1 MGKPKTIYFTVTNN
15 LTYDQRMQRICGS
28 MAKAGYNVVLVG
40 KKMPGS
46 VALLKQPFAQKRLTS
61 WFQKGK
67 LFYIEYNIRL
77 FFYLLFKKMDA
88 VCAID
93 LDSIMPCYYVS
104 KIKGIKRVYD
114 AHELFTELKEVMSR
128 PGIHKFWLWVERTYV
143 PKFKHGYTVNQFIVD
158 ELHRRYGV
166 QYEIIRNLPVMQ
178 SGKSISDNAAAI
190 ITKYGLPSGP
200 FFLYQG
206 AVNEGRSFETLI
218 PAMATVNATLVIAG
232 NGNFLP
238 QVHQLISKYKE
249 ISKVLCLGAVL
260 PKDLRQITPLA
271 YYGLTLF
278 ESKGLNQYY
287 SLANRFFDYIQ
298 GGIPHLCVAYPEYVA
313 INSQYQIAKL
323 IHNLSP
329 ESLSPILNNLLQDD
343 VLYQR
348 LKHNCSMAAMQLCWQ
363 NEQEKLVVF
372 YNNNVINSIN

>member
-1 MGKPKTIYFTVTNN
+1 MGKSKTIYFTVTNN
-15 LTYDQRMQRICGS
+15 LSYDQRMQRICGS

-40 KKMPGS
+40 RKMPGS
-46 VALLKQPFAQKRLTS
+46 VALLQQPFSQKRLPA

-67 LFYIEYNIRL
+67 LFYIEYNLRL

-93 LDSIMPCYYVS
+93 LDTIIPCYFVS

-128 PGIHKFWLWVERTYV
+128 PRIHKFWMWVERTYV
-143 PKFKHGYTVNQFIVD
+143 PKFKHGYTVNQFIVE
-158 ELHRRYGV
+158 ELQRRYGV
-166 QYEIIRNLPVMQ
+166 QYNVVRNLPVTQ
-178 SGKSISDNAAAI
+178 NDKSTSNTPLGI
-190 ITKYGLPSGP
+190 IAKYGLPKSP

-218 PAMATVNATLVIAG
+218 PAMVGVNATLVIAG
-232 NGNFLP
+232 NGNFMP
-238 QVHQLISKYKE
+238 QVKKLINQYKVE
-249 ISKVLCLGAVL
+249 SKVICLGAVL
-260 PKDLRQITPLA
+260 PEDLRQITPLA

-298 GGIPHLCVAYPEYVA
+298 GGIPQVCVGYPEYEA
-313 INSQYQIAKL
+313 INNQYQIAYL

-329 ESLSPILNNLLQDD
+329 ESLSATLNNLLEDD
-343 VLYQR
+343 VLYKS
-348 LKHNCSMAAMQLCWQ
+348 LKHNCSIAAKQLCWQ

-372 YNNNVINSIN
+372 YNNNIFNS